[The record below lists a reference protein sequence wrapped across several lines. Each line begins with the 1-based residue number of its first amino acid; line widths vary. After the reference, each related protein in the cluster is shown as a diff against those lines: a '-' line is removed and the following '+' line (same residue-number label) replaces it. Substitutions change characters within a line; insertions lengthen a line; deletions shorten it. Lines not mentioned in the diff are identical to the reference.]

1 MKKAVFLLI
10 AGCMVVTMLA
20 SEASARSLILKGGW
34 ALMRNDFSRAD
45 DTWTAGV
52 FFDMGTFLFHSLRF
66 KPGVD
71 FVEVE
76 SNDFKYADIWGIH
89 LDWYWYP
96 MQNAPISPFL
106 GFGPSLNYLNF
117 NNRSDDD
124 DSDAGVD
131 LFVGASFGIRGTPLT
146 VFLEARYRF
155 IDIAA
160 RDDNILALNLGVEI
174 NF

>member
-1 MKKAVFLLI
+1 MMAAV
-10 AGCMVVTMLA
+10 T
-20 SEASARSLILKGGW
+20 SEANARSIIFKGGW

-45 DTWTAGV
+45 DTWTAGI
-52 FFDMGTFLFHSLRF
+52 FFDMGTFLFNSLRF

-76 SNDFKYADIWGIH
+76 SKDFKYADIWGIH

-96 MQNAPISPFL
+96 MHNVPISPFL

-117 NNRSDDD
+117 NNDSDDD

-131 LFVGASFGIRGTPLT
+131 LFAGVSLGIRGTPLT
-146 VFLEARYRF
+146 LVLEARYRF

-160 RDDNILALNLGVEI
+160 RDDNILAFNLGIEI
-174 NF
+174 SF